1 MAANPLEVSL
11 KLFFTWLLGVPVLV
25 LAMVVAR
32 AMSPYGLQATQ
43 RQAPAVRVAAV
54 AASACARQDQLHQ
67 VRPLVAKDGKR
78 IACHRRS
85 VK

>member
-1 MAANPLEVSL
+1 MTVNPLEISL

-32 AMSPYGLQATQ
+32 AMSPYGLQVAQ
-43 RQAPAVRVAAV
+43 RDAPAAQVAARPSV
-54 AASACARQDQLHQ
+54 CVRQDQLHQ
-67 VRPLVAKDGKR
+67 VRPLVTKNGKR
-78 IACHRRS
+78 TACNRRP